1 MNDSVSKYLRI
12 YDVTGAWIEHPDFM
26 ILAALSQSQPASV
39 EQTYAAMVKEEKLNP
54 PTTDG
59 LLTDFATVV
68 KKKMIEKN
76 VKQRA
81 IAGEVVVEL
90 ARLAAATGKP
100 PSVNAARRLVAFNHH
115 RHFRTSEPGNI
126 EREAQRSFSAFRDT
140 SHLQAAAVMEPNL
153 VSELEGDM
161 AKCCEFL
168 GIARAFEGFI
178 DHNVV
183 SKAFKWSPL
192 RIPTNIEILGHI
204 SFPPLSDQE
213 LAAAQLS

>member
-1 MNDSVSKYLRI
+1 MNDGVSRYLRI
-12 YDVTGAWIEHPDFM
+12 YDVTGAWIDHPDFM

-39 EQTYAAMVKEEKLNP
+39 EQIYASMVKEEKLNP

-59 LLTDFATVV
+59 LLTDFAIVV
-68 KKKMIEKN
+68 KKKLIEKE

-115 RHFRTSEPGNI
+115 RHFRTSEPGSI
-126 EREAQRSFSAFRDT
+126 EREVQRSFSAFRDT
-140 SHLQAAAVMEPNL
+140 SHLQAAVVMEPSL

-168 GIARAFEGFI
+168 GIARAFEDFI

-183 SKAFKWSPL
+183 SKAFEWSPL
-192 RIPTNIEILGHI
+192 RIPTSIETLEHI

-213 LAAAQLS
+213 LAAAQLT